1 MAIHWRRRA
10 PPLQRGPV
18 SMANVR
24 VNGSGKLFFDFY
36 YQRIRC
42 REYTLLTDTAANRRL
57 VAQTCKR
64 IEKEISS
71 GTFSYRKYFPS
82 SNRADMFEPAV
93 TPVAPPT
100 REKVVQVGVH
110 AVQAMRGAS
119 PTTITPVGATPLFVE
134 FANQWYDER
143 EIDWKRSNQLKVCDI
158 LNKHLITRFRGRRIG
173 DISKAGIMAF
183 RNHLAKDYRD
193 GQGLSHARINGILN
207 VLRQILEEGA
217 DRFQFATPYRGIKP
231 LRVGKTVVDPF
242 SLEEV
247 KQILTGV
254 VGAHRSFYTVAFFT
268 AMRTSELLGLK
279 WDCVDFE
286 RSQILVRETWV
297 CGALDTPKTNG
308 SERTIEM
315 SSPVTAALRL
325 QRTLTQSIGSAFAFC
340 ATNGQPMS
348 RHNLANRIWRPTLKA
363 LGLRHR
369 RPYQTRH
376 TAATLWL
383 AAGEAPEWISK
394 QMGHTSTK
402 MLFTVYSRY
411 VPNLTRKDGSLFELL
426 VGGRFGG
433 AATPAQPEA
442 DSHAE

>member
-1 MAIHWRRRA
+1 
-10 PPLQRGPV
+10 
-18 SMANVR
+18 MANVR

-36 YQRIRC
+36 YRRIRC
-42 REYTLLTDTAANRRL
+42 REYTLLNDTAANRRL

-64 IEKEISS
+64 IEKEISA

-93 TPVAPPT
+93 APGVPPT
-100 REKVVQVGVH
+100 REEINQAGGQ
-110 AVQAMRGAS
+110 AVQAMRTAS
-119 PTTITPVGATPLFVE
+119 APAVTPVGPTPLFAE
-134 FANQWYDER
+134 FADKWYDER
-143 EIDWKRSNQLKVCDI
+143 EIDWKRSNQLKVRDI
-158 LNKHLITRFRGRRIG
+158 LNKHLIPRFRGRRIG
-173 DISKAGIMAF
+173 EISKADILAL
-183 RNHLAKDYRD
+183 RNHLAKDYRE
-193 GQGLSHARINGILN
+193 GKGLSNARINGIFN
-207 VLRQILEEGA
+207 ILRQILEEGA
-217 DRFQFATPYRGIKP
+217 DRFQFATPYRGIKQ

-247 KQILTGV
+247 TKIVGGV
-254 VGAHRSFYTVAFFT
+254 AEAHRPFYTVAFFT

-286 RSQILVRETWV
+286 RLQILVRETWV
-297 CGALDTPKTNG
+297 CGELDTPKTNG

-315 SSPVTAALRL
+315 SSPVAAALRQ
-325 QRTLTQSIGSAFAFC
+325 QRTLTENIGSAFAFC
-340 ATNGQPMS
+340 AANGQPLS

-383 AAGEAPEWISK
+383 ATGEAPEWIAR

-411 VPNLTRKDGSLFELL
+411 VPNLTRKDGSMFELL
-426 VGGRFGG
+426 VGSRFTEGL
-433 AATPAQPEA
+433 TRPIPEG
-442 DSHAE
+442 DTHAR